1 MPVWGHLQE
10 SNINYPLPIEWRRF
24 IMAQGTNDRLNPLAD
39 IVFSCMFQNMDGAP
53 AMKELI
59 NAVLINAGDEP
70 IAEIV
75 DMRSQYPQLAEQPMG
90 KSGRLD
96 VKART
101 ADGDL
106 VNTEVQLWP
115 QEFFIDREL
124 FYGDKMMVEDVK
136 SGDAYQDMPKTR
148 VIAFMGF
155 ILREDNPDIVQPVKF
170 MYTKEPV
177 RVASDKI
184 RIYNVELPKFT
195 EEYDSIEDVSGES
208 EKGNALLQWLYML
221 TRGYQSEE
229 EMEML
234 ETRTVGMDNF
244 SNLYHRAN
252 ADQKL
257 RDRYEYQMSVRL
269 EENSRLRAAEDKGR
283 IAGEEKAKMEMAK
296 KMYQRGDS
304 PADIA
309 DIVGYALEKVEQWLG
324 LVTY

>member
-1 MPVWGHLQE
+1 
-10 SNINYPLPIEWRRF
+10 
-24 IMAQGTNDRLNPLAD
+24 MAQNQTTPNKVDRLNPLAD

-59 NAVLINAGDEP
+59 NAVLTNAGDEP

-75 DMRSQYPQLAEQPMG
+75 DMRSQYPQLAEQPVG

-96 VKART
+96 VKAKT
-101 ADGDL
+101 ADGELIDA
-106 VNTEVQLWP
+106 EVQLWV
-115 QEFFIDREL
+115 EDYFVDREL
-124 FYGDKMMVEDVK
+124 FYGDKMMIEDLK
-136 SGDAYQDMPKTR
+136 SGETYQDMPKTR
-148 VIAFMGF
+148 VIAFMDF
-155 ILREDNPDIVQPVKF
+155 VLREDNPDIVQPVKF

-208 EKGNALLQWLYML
+208 EKENALLQWLYML

-234 ETRTVGMDNF
+234 ETRTAGMDNF
-244 SNLYHRAN
+244 TSLYHKAN

-257 RDRYEYQMSVRL
+257 RDRYEYLMSVKL
-269 EENSRLRAAEDKGR
+269 DENSRLRAAEDRGR
-283 IAGEEKAKMEMAK
+283 SEGEKKAKMEMVK
-296 KMYQRGDS
+296 NFYQMGLS
-304 PADIA
+304 IEQIA
-309 DIVGYALEKVEQWLG
+309 QGVKYPVEVIKQWLG
-324 LVTY
+324 LSATQN